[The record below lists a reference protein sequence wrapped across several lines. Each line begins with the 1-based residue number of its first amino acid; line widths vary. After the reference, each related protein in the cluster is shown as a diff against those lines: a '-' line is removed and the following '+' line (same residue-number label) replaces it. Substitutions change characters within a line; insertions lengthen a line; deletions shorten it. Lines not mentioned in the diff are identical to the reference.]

1 MAIGLRVGAVPAKVM
16 VPVMDEAANATPG
29 HAAAIIRLAARN
41 TRVAVL
47 RIVVSFVK
55 VLELFRDS
63 TPDPPSRQPA
73 SARLTCR
80 A

>member
-1 MAIGLRVGAVPAKVM
+1 MAIGLRVGAVPEKVT

-29 HAAAIIRLAARN
+29 HAASTIRLVARD

-55 VLELFRDS
+55 VFDFSADS
-63 TPDPPSRQPA
+63 TPDPPCRQPA
-73 SARLTCR
+73 SYG
-80 A
+80 

>member
-1 MAIGLRVGAVPAKVM
+1 MAIGLRVGAVPAKVT

-55 VLELFRDS
+55 VLDFSETLHR
-63 TPDPPSRQPA
+63 TRQAGNPPPHG
-73 SARLTCR
+73 
-80 A
+80 